1 MEQPIY
7 FPENAPTEQ
16 ENQELVNL
24 RNQNINLSNALNS
37 SSFGQ
42 NAQNQN
48 LIEFQLEAE
57 QFKEDLRHYIAGDEV
72 ETDKEGNTYYIP
84 QKNSELVTL
93 NNMGIS
99 IIMRIIS
106 GYVTKQTF
114 LSVYNEER
122 INEVIG
128 ELGQLLRV
136 RIYANASIVGLDSEF
151 KLSDFS
157 LLIYTILTFI
167 ESAYRRSIGGKERE
181 GLKESRIVT
190 QNQPLSSN
198 YGGNMGIPTSIMPK
212 KKFSLFNKN
221 TW

>member
-7 FPENAPTEQ
+7 FPENQPTEQ
-16 ENQELVNL
+16 ENAQLTEL

-57 QFKEDLRHYIAGDEV
+57 QFKDDLRHYIAGDEV
-72 ETDKEGNTYYIP
+72 ETDKQGNVYYISQTNP
-84 QKNSELVTL
+84 ELVTL
-93 NNMGIS
+93 NKMGIS
-99 IIMRIIS
+99 IIMRVIS

-136 RIYANASIVGLDSEF
+136 RIYANASLVGLDSDF
-151 KLSDFS
+151 KISDFS
-157 LLIYTILTFI
+157 LLIYTVLTFI

-190 QNQPLSSN
+190 QSQPLTSN

-212 KKFSLFNKN
+212 KKFSLFNKG